1 MSKTKGI
8 ITAFVIIILS
18 ILAILVF
25 TLKSPPKEEKVMSAN
40 EQNAATSQASPSAQT
55 KKKYDKVPPVL
66 SEAEL
71 TGKTATITTQKGQIK
86 IELFGKDAPKA
97 VSNFIFLARDGF
109 YNGLTFHRREEGFV
123 IQGGDPEGNGKG
135 GPGYQFEDEPVTKN
149 YDRGIVAMANSGKD
163 TNGSQFFIML
173 ADNNDLPK
181 DYTIFGKVTE
191 GMDVVDKIQIGDVMQ
206 KVEIN

>member
-1 MSKTKGI
+1 
-8 ITAFVIIILS
+8 
-18 ILAILVF
+18 
-25 TLKSPPKEEKVMSAN
+25 MSAN